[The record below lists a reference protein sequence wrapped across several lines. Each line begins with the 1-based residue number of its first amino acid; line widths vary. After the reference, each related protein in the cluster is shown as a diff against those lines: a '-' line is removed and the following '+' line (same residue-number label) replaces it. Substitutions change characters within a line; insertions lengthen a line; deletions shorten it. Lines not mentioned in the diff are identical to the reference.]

1 MRAVLQ
7 AISEELARLKAEGE
21 SVVPVSEE
29 ALAGLRALI
38 AAQAETSG
46 GGMAEAKVER
56 AAAVSVVRPMVEAA
70 KKEALVA
77 APKVAPK
84 IVLPPVVAKALP
96 PAPMVV
102 LPEGDKAARWAALRA
117 LVRADP
123 VVAAQGKAD
132 VAAALLGAG
141 ALDAK
146 LFFVG
151 DAPTEEEVAAG
162 ALLAGPAGELLAKMI
177 GAMGVKPEQA
187 FVTNHLCWRPAASA
201 EAGGDVVGGGRTPSV
216 GEMAYCAPY
225 LRAMLDIVDPE
236 IVVALGGA
244 AAQGLLGD
252 KFTTLAAVRSQWAEF
267 AGKPLMVTYSPGYLL
282 RNGTNKS
289 KRAVWE
295 DLLQVMVHAELPISE
310 RQRGYF
316 R

>member
-38 AAQAETSG
+38 AAQ
-46 GGMAEAKVER
+46 VEVAGESSSASSALP
-56 AAAVSVVRPMVEAA
+56 AARPVTVAA
-70 KKEALVA
+70 TKEAMA
-77 APKVAPK
+77 STPKVVPK
-84 IVLPPVVAKALP
+84 IALAPVVAKALP
-96 PAPMVV
+96 PPPTVV
-102 LPEGDKAARWAALRA
+102 LPEGDKAAKWAALRA

-123 VVAAQGKAD
+123 VVAAQGKAE
-132 VAAALLGAG
+132 VATVLLGAG

-162 ALLAGPAGELLAKMI
+162 ALLAGPSGELLAKMI

-187 FVTNHLCWRPAASA
+187 FVTNHLCWRPVPGV
-201 EAGGDVVGGGRTPSV
+201 EAGSEAAGGGRTPSV

-225 LRAMLDIVDPE
+225 LRAMLEIVDPE
-236 IVVALGGA
+236 IVVALGGT
-244 AAQGLLGD
+244 AAQGLLGE
-252 KFTTLAAVRSQWAEF
+252 KFTTLAAVRSQWTEY
-267 AGKPLMVTYSPGYLL
+267 AGKPLMVTYSPSYLL

-295 DLLQVMVHAELPISE
+295 DLLRVMQHAELPISE
-310 RQRGYF
+310 KQRGYF
-316 R
+316 LR

>member
-29 ALAGLRALI
+29 AMAGLRALI
-38 AAQAETSG
+38 AAQSETDSG
-46 GGMAEAKVER
+46 GLAEPRAEP
-56 AAAVSVVRPMVEAA
+56 AAAVGRPVAEAV
-70 KKEALVA
+70 KKDAVIA
-77 APKVAPK
+77 APKIAPK
-84 IVLPPVVAKALP
+84 IVLAPVVAKTLP
-96 PAPMVV
+96 PPPTVV
-102 LPEGDKAARWAALRA
+102 LPEGDRAARWAALQA

-123 VVAAQGKAD
+123 LVAAQGRAD
-132 VAAALLGAG
+132 AASALLGAG

-151 DAPTEEEVAAG
+151 DSPTEEEVAAG

-177 GAMGVKPEQA
+177 GAMGVKPERV

-201 EAGGDVVGGGRTPSV
+201 EAGGEVVGGGRTPTV

-225 LRAMLDIVDPE
+225 LRAMLEIVDPE

-244 AAQGLLGD
+244 AAQGMLGG
-252 KFTTLAAVRSQWAEF
+252 KFTTLAAVRSQWSEF
-267 AGKPLMVTYSPGYLL
+267 AGKPLLVTYSPSYLL

-295 DLLQVMVHAELPISE
+295 DLLQVMQHAELPISE
-310 RQRGYF
+310 KQRGYF
-316 R
+316 LR